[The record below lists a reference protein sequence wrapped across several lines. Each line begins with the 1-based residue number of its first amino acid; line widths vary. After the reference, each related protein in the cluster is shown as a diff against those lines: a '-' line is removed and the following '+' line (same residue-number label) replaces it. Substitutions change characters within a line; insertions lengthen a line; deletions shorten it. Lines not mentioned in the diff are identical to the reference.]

1 MSDRP
6 STRRP
11 HHPLTV
17 LGVALVLPGMGQ
29 VLNDQ
34 AKRGLVFVFYILLL
48 GVLTRLVA
56 PEDATAV
63 GRVAGGVFV
72 YALSVLDAYQ
82 QAVQRRRRA
91 AVAPE
96 PAAEH
101 ALDRSA

>member
-1 MSDRP
+1 MSQRP
-6 STRRP
+6 SARRP
-11 HHPLTV
+11 HHPLAV

-48 GVLTRLVA
+48 GILTRLVA
-56 PEDATAV
+56 PEDATVV

-96 PAAEH
+96 PA
-101 ALDRSA
+101 LDRTG